1 MAVVLRNAGFSMRCK
16 SNLLVSFA
24 FAELTPTEQDQ
35 VKQAME
41 RWNKSDLYKCPDLQ
55 KTYTR
60 PELFYHQ
67 VVKRYGWGRV

>member
-1 MAVVLRNAGFSMRCK
+1 MRCK